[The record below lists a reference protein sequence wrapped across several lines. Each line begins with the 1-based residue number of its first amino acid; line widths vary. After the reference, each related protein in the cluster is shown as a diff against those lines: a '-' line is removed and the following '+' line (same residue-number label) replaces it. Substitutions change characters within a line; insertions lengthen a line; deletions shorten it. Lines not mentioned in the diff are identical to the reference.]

1 MSVCAFYRSLSKQ
14 LQHDQKTPLTSFVL
28 NLSHIV
34 KRDCA
39 RSRAAAANLVLTSS
53 VFNKL
58 THTLWKQTLQ
68 QKVTALLSPVITA
81 ACVRGTHTRTYK
93 YTTVLDL
100 FSTLGSNVTETPGA
114 VRRFFTVSQ
123 RSDSVALGPLPTQRG
138 PAQGLTL

>member
-1 MSVCAFYRSLSKQ
+1 M
-14 LQHDQKTPLTSFVL
+14 
-28 NLSHIV
+28 
-34 KRDCA
+34 
-39 RSRAAAANLVLTSS
+39 LTSS

-81 ACVRGTHTRTYK
+81 ACVRGTHTHTYK

-100 FSTLGSNVTETPGA
+100 CSTLGSNVTETPGA

-123 RSDSVALGPLPTQRG
+123 RSDSVPLGPLPTQRG